1 MMKNIKMKTLCM
13 AVIAAA
19 GICTITASYAE
30 DKVVLQFAN
39 VANQSGKEAGALLKK
54 LVVEKTNGSL
64 DINLYNDNSYGDD
77 RVATE
82 SVILG
87 EIDMVNTPT
96 SPIAN
101 MMHDLYLYD
110 APFLFDD
117 SAEAFKWFDSEAGKK
132 VNSIVGSKGLKLLAV
147 WQNGFRMYTNNKV
160 PVRVPKDIKNQKLRT
175 MENEIQLAMWKNWGA
190 NPTPMAFTEVLSAL
204 QQGTIDAQENPL
216 ALIDSNHFYE
226 AQKYISLTGHVYG
239 PHFVVINQEK
249 FDSLSEN
256 QQKALLEAV
265 EEATKLQRARAVEID
280 NQLKDKFK
288 QLGNEVIEITPE
300 EKDIWRKQAIE
311 GKVYDLVKDKMD
323 NPDILD
329 KVLQKQY

>member
-1 MMKNIKMKTLCM
+1 MKKNTKLKVLVTSMLV
-13 AVIAAA
+13 ALSFGVANAD
-19 GICTITASYAE
+19 

-39 VANQSGKEAGALLKK
+39 VANQSGKEAGALLKQ
-54 LVVEKTNGSL
+54 LVVEKTNGTL

-117 SAEAFKWFDSEAGKK
+117 SYEAFKWFDSEEGQR
-132 VNSIVGSKGLKLLAV
+132 VNSVVASKGLKILGI
-147 WQNGFRMYTNNKV
+147 WQNGFRMYTNNKI
-160 PVRVPKDIKNQKLRT
+160 PVRVPNDIKNMKLRT
-175 MENEIQLAMWKNWGA
+175 MENDIQLAMWKNWGA

-239 PHFVVINQEK
+239 PHFVMINQEK
-249 FDSLSEN
+249 FDNLSEAH
-256 QQKALLEAV
+256 QKALLEAMV
-265 EEATKLQRARAVEID
+265 EATKLQRDRAVEID

-288 QLGNEVIEITPE
+288 QLGNEVVELTPE
-300 EKDIWRKQAIE
+300 EKEIWRQQAID
-311 GKVYDLVKDKMD
+311 GKVYDLVKSKMD
-323 NPDILD
+323 HPEVLD
-329 KVLQKQY
+329 KVLKKQY

>member
-1 MMKNIKMKTLCM
+1 MKKFNLTVLCAAIASVTLWCS
-13 AVIAAA
+13 APAN
-19 GICTITASYAE
+19 AE

-54 LVVEKTNGSL
+54 LVVEKTGGTL

-101 MMHDLYLYD
+101 MMPNLYLYD

-117 SAEAFKWFDSEAGKK
+117 SDQAFKWFDSETGQK
-132 VNSIVGSKGLKLLAV
+132 VNSVVQTKGLKLLAV
-147 WQNGFRMYTNNKV
+147 WQNGFRHYTNNKV
-160 PVRVPKDIKNQKLRT
+160 AVKLPKDIANQKLRT

-239 PHFVVINQEK
+239 PHFVMINQEK
-249 FDSLSEN
+249 FDSLSEDH
-256 QQKALLEAV
+256 QKALLEAIV
-265 EEATKLQRARAVEID
+265 EATKLQRSRAVEID
-280 NQLKDKFK
+280 NELITKFRN
-288 QLGNEVIEITPE
+288 LGNEVIELTPD
-300 EKDIWRKQAIE
+300 EKAVWRQQAID
-311 GKVYDLVKDKMD
+311 GKVYDLVKEKMD
-323 NPDILD
+323 NPEILD
-329 KVLQKQY
+329 PVLQRKY

>member
-1 MMKNIKMKTLCM
+1 MKAKLKLISI
-13 AVIAAA
+13 AVL
-19 GICTITASYAE
+19 ASSVLLTGASFAN

-39 VANQSGKEAGALLKK
+39 VANQSGKEAGALLKQ
-54 LVVEKTNGSL
+54 LVNEKTNGTL

-117 SAEAFKWFDSEAGKK
+117 SDQAFKWFDSEEGQK
-132 VNSIVGSKGLKLLAV
+132 VNSVVESKGLKLLAV

-160 PVRVPKDIKNQKLRT
+160 PVKVPADIKNQKLRT
-175 MENEIQLAMWKNWGA
+175 MENEIQLAMWKNWGS

-239 PHFVVINQEK
+239 PHFVMINQEK
-249 FDSLSEN
+249 FDNLSEAH
-256 QQKALLEAV
+256 QKALLESIA
-265 EEATKLQRARAVEID
+265 EATVLQRSRAVEID
-280 NQLKDKFK
+280 KQLETKFKEYGNTVVEVTPKDK
-288 QLGNEVIEITPE
+288 EV
-300 EKDIWRKQAIE
+300 WRQMAVD
-311 GKVYDLVKDKMD
+311 GKVYELVKEKMD
-323 NPDILD
+323 HPEVLD
-329 KVLQKQY
+329 MVLQRKY

>member
-1 MMKNIKMKTLCM
+1 MTNKLT
-13 AVIAAA
+13 VTT
-19 GICTITASYAE
+19 ICTAIASVTLFCSTPASADE
-30 DKVVLQFAN
+30 TIVLQFAN

-54 LVVEKTNGSL
+54 LVVEKTGGTL

-96 SPIAN
+96 SPLAN

-117 SAEAFKWFDSEAGKK
+117 SLQAFKWFDSEQGQK
-132 VNSIVGSKGLKLLAV
+132 VNSVVNEKGLKLLAV

-160 PVRVPKDIKNQKLRT
+160 PVKLPQDIKSQKLRT

-239 PHFVVINQEK
+239 PHFVMINQER
-249 FDSLSEN
+249 FDSLSKEH
-256 QQKALLEAV
+256 QQALLEAV
-265 EEATKLQRARAVEID
+265 SEATKLQRSRAVEID
-280 NQLKDKFK
+280 NALVTKFK
-288 QLGNEVIEITPE
+288 NEGNEIVEISPE
-300 EKDIWRKQAIE
+300 DKEVWRQQAID
-311 GKVYDLVKDKMD
+311 GKIYDLVKEKMD
-323 NPDILD
+323 HPEYLDI
-329 KVLQKQY
+329 VLQRKY